1 MRSHRLALKLRFGLL
16 FNYLLIDLLRNEKTN
31 PRFWNPRLREK
42 HWGGAVRTVCDAIH
56 SAGTLV
62 SIDLR
67 WLILAFFIESIR
79 EGRKAEALL
88 FRKR

>member
-1 MRSHRLALKLRFGLL
+1 MSRGGSEVYSY
-16 FNYLLIDLLRNEKTN
+16 NMSQKTN
-31 PRFWNPRLREK
+31 PLWNPRLSSERNI
-42 HWGGAVRTVCDAIH
+42 GVVRFVCDAIH